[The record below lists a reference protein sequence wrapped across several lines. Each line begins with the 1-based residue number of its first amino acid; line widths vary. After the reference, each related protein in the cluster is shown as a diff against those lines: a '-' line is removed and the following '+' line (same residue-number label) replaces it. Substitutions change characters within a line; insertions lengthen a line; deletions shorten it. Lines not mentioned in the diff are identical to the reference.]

1 VKELV
6 KLQVELSK
14 QPWEHCLMRA
24 ALYSNRGRMPLALVR
39 AEKTLWHLE
48 ELTCCPCLDVK
59 MRVPSWDVLHLRW
72 HVFIS

>member
-1 VKELV
+1 LILGGYEVCPLVKELV

-39 AEKTLWHLE
+39 AEKTL
-48 ELTCCPCLDVK
+48 
-59 MRVPSWDVLHLRW
+59 
-72 HVFIS
+72 